1 MVTRYVSGLIALVAV
16 LAFSAA
22 LPAADPPHPVMTW
35 VKRHPVE
42 GAAKPSPRMG
52 YETTYGYD
60 PVSRLLVRYGGHNQG
75 GGGEQNA
82 EVWTYDLD
90 KDIWALMEANDAP
103 PGVCCGQQNVF
114 DEAARRFVRF
124 PSFSGS
130 HGWQSYREIRLKDSS
145 AWTYDLATNTWRNMR
160 PCPGPFPH
168 PLRGAA
174 WDPHHQVTVIHGG
187 ETANHGTVVYDLYAN
202 TWTQMKPPDPKP
214 EPNLSQ
220 PGFTYDAV
228 RRVFVLFGS
237 QFDRDERTWVYDLRK
252 NRWSVLEVVEHPSNK
267 VKEAS
272 PVLAAD
278 TRNGIILCSIRG
290 EDRQLQTWALDVEK
304 RQWTRLNLPAEPD
317 PSGSRN
323 RVITYLADRNLF
335 VLENRT
341 GGDEGKQKSE
351 QQIWTFRYAEAL
363 APPQPPD
370 LAVKTEK
377 GAAVLSWNAPPGG
390 AAAWNVYRGEGARP
404 WEVALQAVARGVKGE
419 TFKDT
424 GLKEGGIYIYQVRP
438 ADAEGKEGPLS
449 RLARTQPPVVTD
461 VVASVVGE
469 KRVELQWPKA
479 AAEDVVGYHVERA
492 DVAVYANDQVR
503 RIKDRYKDRWV
514 WVQTGRTDERG
525 AAEKDRHEPTAW
537 PAVGAVKSIGAF
549 RRLTSLPVSDA
560 SYPDGSIDLASGQKE
575 PAEPLSE
582 SRPLHKDGVDAGGKP
597 YRYAACAYRVVAVN
611 RLGTESGPSPLVFT
625 WPSAVQYLFSKEEGK
640 DAARL
645 KWKANPEKGL
655 QGYLVYRHDGRYDKE
670 LIARLT
676 PEPIAATEFLDPA
689 SGTGTRRYEVVAVD
703 ALGQEGEPSQ
713 PVWSR
718 REWARFYVPYV
729 GEWHQ

>member
-1 MVTRYVSGLIALVAV
+1 MRTRWIASGPAAALF
-16 LAFSAA
+16 LLSLSAA
-22 LPAADPPHPVMTW
+22 LPAADPPHPLLAW

-82 EVWTYDLD
+82 ETWTYDLD
-90 KDIWALMEANDAP
+90 QDVWTLKEPNDAP

-114 DEAARRFVRF
+114 DEAARLFVRF

-145 AWTYDLATNTWRNMR
+145 AWTYDLPTNAWRNRR
-160 PCPGPFPH
+160 PCPGPLPH
-168 PLRGAA
+168 GLRGAA

-202 TWTQMKPPDPKP
+202 AWALMKPPDPKP

-228 RRVFVLFGS
+228 HRVFVLFGS

-252 NRWSVLEVVEHPSNK
+252 NLWSVLEVAEHPSNQ

-272 PVLAAD
+272 PILAAD
-278 TRNGIILCSIRG
+278 TRNGIVLCSIRG
-290 EDRQLQTWALDVEK
+290 EDRQLQTWALDVGK
-304 RQWTRLNLPAEPD
+304 RQWTRLKLPAEPD

-323 RVITYLADRNLF
+323 RVMIYLADRNLF

-351 QQIWTFRYAEAL
+351 QQIWTFRYADAP
-363 APPQPPD
+363 APPPPVD

-377 GAAVLSWNAPPGG
+377 GAAVLSWKAPADG
-390 AAAWNVYRGEGARP
+390 AAASWNVCRGEGAKP
-404 WEVALQAVARGVKGE
+404 WEVALETLAKGVKGE

-424 GLKEGGIYIYQVRP
+424 GLKDGGLYIYQVRP
-438 ADAEGKEGPLS
+438 VEASGKEGPPS

-461 VVASVVGE
+461 VVASAASA
-469 KRVELQWPKA
+469 KRVELVWPKS

-492 DVAVYANDQVR
+492 GVSVYSNDQVR
-503 RIKDRYKDRWV
+503 RIKDRYKPVGD
-514 WVQTGRTDERG
+514 
-525 AAEKDRHEPTAW
+525 
-537 PAVGAVKSIGAF
+537 AVGAAKSIGAF
-549 RRLTSLPVSDA
+549 RRLTNSPIAETRLAD
-560 SYPDGSIDLASGQKE
+560 DGVDFAAGPKE

-582 SRPLHKDGVDAGGKP
+582 SRPLHKDGVDAGGRP
-597 YRYAACAYRVVAVN
+597 YRYAAYAYRVLAVN
-611 RLGTESGPSPLVFT
+611 RLGTESGASPLVFT
-625 WPSAVQYLFSKEEGK
+625 WPSAVQYVFSKEEGK
-640 DAARL
+640 DATRL
-645 KWKANPEKGL
+645 KWKAGPEKGL

-670 LIARLT
+670 PIKRLT

-718 REWARFYVPYV
+718 REWARFYEPYT